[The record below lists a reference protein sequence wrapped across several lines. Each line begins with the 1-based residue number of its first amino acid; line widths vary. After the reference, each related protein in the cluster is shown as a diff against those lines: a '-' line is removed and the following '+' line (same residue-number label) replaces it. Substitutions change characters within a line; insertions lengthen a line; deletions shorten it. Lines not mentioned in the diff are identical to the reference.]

1 MFLSAFFELIG
12 LCSVSVKSQSLL
24 SFCLSFENP
33 SSSSIQTYFSI
44 IKYMDPHGSPVL
56 IYIIAWTLFCCV
68 IYQSLIE
75 IIHSLLIKSFIS
87 INHVQ
92 FLLNNLIFWLCEA
105 PKLMKNKKKL
115 TCILLLYTSV
125 VLCVLTSIDC
135 WLTFWPPKLI

>member
-1 MFLSAFFELIG
+1 MFLSAFFELVG

-105 PKLMKNKKKL
+105 PKLMKNKKSWL
-115 TCILLLYTSV
+115 VYYYYILQLYFVFWLLLTV
-125 VLCVLTSIDC
+125 G
-135 WLTFWPPKLI
+135 WPFDFLN

>member
-87 INHVQ
+87 INHVP
-92 FLLNNLIFWLCEA
+92 FLLNNLIFWLYEA
-105 PKLMKNKKKL
+105 PKLMKNKKSWL
-115 TCILLLYTSV
+115 VYYYYILQFYFVFWLLLIADSPFDF
-125 VLCVLTSIDC
+125 L
-135 WLTFWPPKLI
+135 K